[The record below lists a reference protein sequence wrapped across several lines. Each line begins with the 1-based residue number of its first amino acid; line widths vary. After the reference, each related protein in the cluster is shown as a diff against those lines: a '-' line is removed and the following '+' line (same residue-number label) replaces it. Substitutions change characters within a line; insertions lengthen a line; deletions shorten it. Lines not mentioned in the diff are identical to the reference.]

1 MKKEKINIHSHI
13 IREDYEAKKKK
24 PKPWDVSDKP
34 MLLSELQNNT
44 TLVEKIRTMH
54 NDFLEV
60 DKPELPQIDKV
71 DSDQIESQID
81 NQLINSLDISEL
93 IKSYQELENDE
104 QKLVDKR
111 QCLLVMEQD
120 LRNRLIQEIFRK
132 RKNIKKLQDE
142 ISALQNSFIEIEQ
155 ELDVKTTID

>member
-1 MKKEKINIHSHI
+1 MKKEKVNIHSHI
-13 IREDYEAKKKK
+13 IREDYESKKKK

-54 NDFLEV
+54 NDFLEIE
-60 DKPELPQIDKV
+60 KPELPQIDEV
-71 DSDQIESQID
+71 DSEQIESQSD
-81 NQLINSLDISEL
+81 YQLMNSLDISEI
-93 IKSYQELENDE
+93 IKSYQQLENDE

-132 RKNIKKLQDE
+132 RKSIKKLQDE

-155 ELDVKTTID
+155 ELDV